1 MWTSSYA
8 PVEVGGT
15 TLHQM
20 VLEAATRFGDRPAL
34 VDGPSGATVG
44 YRLLAE
50 RVRGVAAGLA
60 ARGFRPGD
68 VLALWAPNL
77 PQWAGVAL
85 GAMAAGGTVTGAN
98 PGCTARELTTQ
109 LADAGAS
116 VLVTVPPLLPAARA
130 AAAAAGVRELVV
142 LGEAAAADGATP
154 ILDLLAAGGAPID
167 RGTPLEELSDSPG
180 HPFGVPRTPPAG
192 PLRPDP
198 SLDPDTAVGL
208 LPYSSG
214 TTGLPKGVLLTHTN
228 LVTSV
233 RQVSRGLRIGERDS
247 LLAVAPFSHIM
258 GFLVT
263 LAVPL
268 CAGAT
273 VVTMPRFDP
282 AQLLELVARH
292 RITVLVGAPPMLRL
306 LVTHPLAARADL
318 RSLELVVC
326 GGAALPPAIQR
337 ALAARLPGAT
347 VGQAWGLT
355 ETTVGVSMPDRTAGS
370 VPGTVGRVMPNT
382 ELRVVDPETGRDLG
396 PGRPGELLVRGPQV
410 MAGYLRRPEATA
422 AMLDPDGWL
431 RTGDLGLVDGDGNV
445 AIVDRLKELIKVS
458 GYQVAPA
465 ELEALLAEHPAV
477 ADAAVLGRH
486 DPVHG
491 EVPVAVVVPRPGADP
506 DPDELLAWVAE
517 RVAPHK
523 RVRAVRFAEAI
534 PRTPSGKL
542 LRRALRDQ
550 DLQPLP
556 GPAA

>member
-1 MWTSSYA
+1 MWTSPYA

-15 TLHQM
+15 TLQRM
-20 VLEAATRFGDRPAL
+20 VLEAAARSGDRPAL
-34 VDGPSGATVG
+34 VDGPSGTAVG

-98 PGCTARELTTQ
+98 PTCTERELATQ

-116 VLVTVPPLLPAARA
+116 VLVTVPHLVPAARA
-130 AAAAAGVRELVV
+130 A
-142 LGEAAAADGATP
+142 AAAADGATP
-154 ILDLLAAGGAPID
+154 ILDLLAAGGPF
-167 RGTPLEELSDSPG
+167 PELPDPG
-180 HPFGVPRTPPAG
+180 LDPAG
-192 PLRPDP
+192 
-198 SLDPDTAVGL
+198 AVGL

-214 TTGLPKGVLLTHTN
+214 TTGLPKGVLLTHAN

-233 RQVSRGLRIGERDS
+233 RQVASGLRVGERDTV
-247 LLAVAPFSHIM
+247 LAVAPFSHIM

-273 VVTMPRFDP
+273 VVTVPRFDP
-282 AQLLELVARH
+282 GQLSELVERH
-292 RITVLVGAPPMLRL
+292 RVTVLIGAPPMLRA
-306 LVTHPLAARADL
+306 LVTHPLAADADL
-318 RSLELVVC
+318 GSLELVVC
-326 GGAALPPAIQR
+326 GGAALAAATQR
-337 ALAARLPGAT
+337 VLAARLPGAT

-355 ETTVGVSMPDRTAGS
+355 ETCVGVSMPDRAAGS

-396 PGRPGELLVRGPQV
+396 PGRPGELLARGPQV
-410 MAGYLRRPEATA
+410 MAGYLHRLEATA
-422 AMLDPDGWL
+422 AMVDPDGWL
-431 RTGDLGLVDGDGNV
+431 HTGDLGLVDGDGNV
-445 AIVDRLKELIKVS
+445 VIVDRLKELIKVS
-458 GYQVAPA
+458 GHHVAPA
-465 ELEALLAEHPAV
+465 ELEALLATHPAV
-477 ADAAVLGRH
+477 ADAAVLGRG
-486 DPVHG
+486 DPDHG
-491 EVPVAVVVPRPGADP
+491 EVPVAVVVPRPGAGP
-506 DPDELLAWVAE
+506 DPETLLAWVAE

-523 RVRAVRFAEAI
+523 RVRAVRFADAI

-550 DLQPLP
+550 GRQT
-556 GPAA
+556 A